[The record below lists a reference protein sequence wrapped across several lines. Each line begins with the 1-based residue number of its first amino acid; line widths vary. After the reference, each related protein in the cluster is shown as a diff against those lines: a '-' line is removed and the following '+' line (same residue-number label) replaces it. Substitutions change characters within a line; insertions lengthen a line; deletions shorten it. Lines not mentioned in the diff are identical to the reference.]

1 MAANQE
7 KKTRGVAFFAQTYDG
22 DVIPKKTKW
31 IFSIAAAFRDGS
43 YQLVSSFLLTFMM
56 YAGVLGTGGADYNQQ
71 IVAINIIFVACLIW
85 DGLNDPIMGV
95 IIERF
100 RFKSGKYK
108 PWILI
113 GGIGNSIVMLCLFL
127 CKPTGWAYVATFAV
141 FYFLWDFVFTMNDC
155 AYWAMVP
162 SMTSEEKER
171 NNITFLVSLFIS
183 IGTFAMYGVCSIIP
197 NAANS
202 YYVYGV
208 IAIVSS
214 VLFLLSQL
222 AIFFFCKEKR
232 LDPNQEAI
240 SDKTTI
246 ADMFR
251 MVGKN
256 RQLLV
261 VVISIFLYYAAASLV
276 VAFGSNYFY
285 LCFGYGGDSGGAIM
299 LVFTVMYAI
308 GTIISQVLF
317 KPLVARFKRSTLL
330 TWCFFVALIAYLV
343 LFLVGFPLFGDTP
356 LAYNDAAPSG
366 LLWAFGGTLSLLYI
380 PPIFFFAAQGV
391 FYMVLLVDL
400 QNCIEYNEWKFGE
413 RKEAVASSWR
423 PFTAKLSSALQKG
436 LILLSFLTAGIY
448 DVTQQISGVQN
459 DLASQVASD
468 PDNEALYQEQATAQ
482 VDAIVA
488 GVDATPKVV
497 MGVWMVGSA
506 LAFLLASYLLMR
518 FLFKIDEDAYRKI
531 ESELKERKSAADQS
545 ETA

>member
-1 MAANQE
+1 MAKDNA
-7 KKTRGVAFFAQTYDG
+7 KKTRGVAFFAQTYEG
-22 DVIPKKTKW
+22 DVIPKRTKW

-43 YQLVSSFLLTFMM
+43 YQLISSFLLTFMM
-56 YAGVLGTGGADYNQQ
+56 YAGVLGTGGADYSQQ
-71 IVAINIIFVACLIW
+71 IVAINIIFVICLIW

-95 IIERF
+95 LIEKI

-127 CKPTGWAYVATFAV
+127 LKPTGWAYVATFAV

-162 SMTSEEKER
+162 SMTSAEKER

-208 IAIVSS
+208 IAIISS
-214 VLFLLSQL
+214 VLFLASQL
-222 AIFFFCKEKR
+222 AIFFFCQEKKI
-232 LDPNQEAI
+232 DPNQEKV
-240 SDKTTI
+240 SESTKLG
-246 ADMFR
+246 DMFK

-256 RQLLV
+256 KQLLI

-276 VAFGSNYFY
+276 VSFGSNYFY
-285 LCFGYGGDSGGAIM
+285 LCFGYGGNAGGAIM

-308 GTIISQVLF
+308 GTVLSQVLF
-317 KPLVARFKRSTLL
+317 KPLINRFSRQTLM
-330 TWCFFVALIAYLV
+330 TACFFIALVAYLV
-343 LFLVGFPLFGDTP
+343 LFLIGFPLFGDKP
-356 LAYNDAAPSG
+356 LAYNDATPSG

-380 PPIFFFAAQGV
+380 PPIFFFGAQGI
-391 FYMVLLVDL
+391 FYMILLVDL

-436 LILLSFLTAGIY
+436 LILVSFLTAGIY
-448 DVTQQISGVQN
+448 DVTQQISDVQN
-459 DLASQVASD
+459 DLASQVAAD
-468 PDNEALYQEQATAQ
+468 PDKEAEFTEQATAQ
-482 VDAIVA
+482 VDAIINGVA
-488 GVDATPKVV
+488 ATPKVV
-497 MGVWMVGSA
+497 MGIWMVGSC
-506 LAFLLASYLLMR
+506 LLFLVAAYCLMR
-518 FLFKIDEDAYRKI
+518 FGFKIDEKTYAQI
-531 ESELKERKSAADQS
+531 ESDLKQRHSADVQAD
-545 ETA
+545 

>member
-1 MAANQE
+1 MAKDNA
-7 KKTRGVAFFAQTYDG
+7 KKTRGVAFFAQTYEG
-22 DVIPKKTKW
+22 DVIPKRTKW

-43 YQLVSSFLLTFMM
+43 YQLISSFLLTFMM
-56 YAGVLGTGGADYNQQ
+56 YAGVLGTGGADYSQQ
-71 IVAINIIFVACLIW
+71 IVAINIIFVICLIW

-95 IIERF
+95 LIEKI

-127 CKPTGWAYVATFAV
+127 LKPTGWAYVATFAV

-162 SMTSEEKER
+162 SMTSAEKER

-208 IAIVSS
+208 IAIISS
-214 VLFLLSQL
+214 VLFLASQL
-222 AIFFFCKEKR
+222 AIFFFCQEKKI
-232 LDPNQEAI
+232 DPNQEKV
-240 SDKTTI
+240 SESTKLG
-246 ADMFR
+246 DMFK

-256 RQLLV
+256 KQLLI

-276 VAFGSNYFY
+276 VSFGSNYFY
-285 LCFGYGGDSGGAIM
+285 LCFGYGGNAGGAIM

-308 GTIISQVLF
+308 GTVLSQVLF
-317 KPLVARFKRSTLL
+317 KPLINRFSRQTLM
-330 TWCFFVALIAYLV
+330 TACFFIALVAYLV
-343 LFLVGFPLFGDTP
+343 LFLIGFPLFGDKP
-356 LAYNDAAPSG
+356 LAYNDATPSG
-366 LLWAFGGTLSLLYI
+366 LLWAFGGTISLLYI
-380 PPIFFFAAQGV
+380 PPIFFFGAQGI
-391 FYMVLLVDL
+391 FYMILLVDL

-436 LILLSFLTAGIY
+436 LILVSFLTAGIY
-448 DVTQQISGVQN
+448 DVTQQISDVQN
-459 DLASQVASD
+459 DLASQVAAD
-468 PDNEALYQEQATAQ
+468 PDKEAEFTEQATVQ
-482 VDAIVA
+482 VDAIINGVA
-488 GVDATPKVV
+488 ATPKVV
-497 MGVWMVGSA
+497 MGIWMVGSC
-506 LAFLLASYLLMR
+506 LLFLVAAYCLMR
-518 FLFKIDEDAYRKI
+518 FGFKIDEKTYAQI
-531 ESELKERKSAADQS
+531 ESDLKQRHSADVQAD
-545 ETA
+545 

>member
-1 MAANQE
+1 MAKDNA
-7 KKTRGVAFFAQTYDG
+7 KKTRGLAFFAQTYEG
-22 DVIPKKTKW
+22 DVIPKRTKW

-43 YQLVSSFLLTFMM
+43 YQLISSFLLTFMM
-56 YAGVLGTGGADYNQQ
+56 YAGVLGTGGADYSQQ
-71 IVAINIIFVACLIW
+71 IVAINIIFVICLIW

-95 IIERF
+95 LIEKI

-127 CKPTGWAYVATFAV
+127 LKPTGWAYVATFAV

-162 SMTSEEKER
+162 SMTSAEKER

-208 IAIVSS
+208 IAIISS
-214 VLFLLSQL
+214 VLFLASQL
-222 AIFFFCKEKR
+222 AIFFFCQEKKI
-232 LDPNQEAI
+232 DPNQEKV
-240 SDKTTI
+240 SESTKLG
-246 ADMFR
+246 DMFK

-256 RQLLV
+256 KQLLI

-276 VAFGSNYFY
+276 VSFGSNYFY
-285 LCFGYGGDSGGAIM
+285 LCFGYGGNAGGAIM

-308 GTIISQVLF
+308 GTVLSQVLF
-317 KPLVARFKRSTLL
+317 KPLINRFSRQTLM
-330 TWCFFVALIAYLV
+330 TACFFIALVAYLV
-343 LFLVGFPLFGDTP
+343 LFLIGFPLFGDKP
-356 LAYNDAAPSG
+356 LAYNDATPSG

-380 PPIFFFAAQGV
+380 PPIFFFGAQGI
-391 FYMVLLVDL
+391 FYMILLVDL

-436 LILLSFLTAGIY
+436 LILVSFLTAGIY
-448 DVTQQISGVQN
+448 DVTQQISDVQN
-459 DLASQVASD
+459 DLASQVAAD
-468 PDNEALYQEQATAQ
+468 PDKEAEFTEQATVQ
-482 VDAIVA
+482 VDAIINGVA
-488 GVDATPKVV
+488 ATPKVV
-497 MGVWMVGSA
+497 MGIWMVGSC
-506 LAFLLASYLLMR
+506 LLFLVAAYCLMR
-518 FLFKIDEDAYRKI
+518 FGFKIDEKTYAQI
-531 ESELKERKSAADQS
+531 ESDLKQRHSADVQAD
-545 ETA
+545 

>member
-1 MAANQE
+1 MAKDNA
-7 KKTRGVAFFAQTYDG
+7 KKTRGVAFFAQTYEG
-22 DVIPKKTKW
+22 DVIPKRTKW

-43 YQLVSSFLLTFMM
+43 YQLISSFLLTFMM
-56 YAGVLGTGGADYNQQ
+56 YAGVLGTGGADYSQQ
-71 IVAINIIFVACLIW
+71 IVAINIIFVICLIW

-95 IIERF
+95 LIEKI

-127 CKPTGWAYVATFAV
+127 LKPTGWAYVATFAV

-162 SMTSEEKER
+162 SMTSAEKER

-214 VLFLLSQL
+214 VLFLASQL
-222 AIFFFCKEKR
+222 AIFFFCQEKR
-232 LDPNQEAI
+232 IDPGQEKV
-240 SDKTTI
+240 SESTKLG
-246 ADMFR
+246 DMFR

-256 RQLLV
+256 KQLLI

-276 VAFGSNYFY
+276 VSFGSNYFY
-285 LCFGYGGDSGGAIM
+285 LCFGYGGNAGGVIM

-308 GTIISQVLF
+308 GTVLSQVLF
-317 KPLVARFKRSTLL
+317 KPLINRFSRQTLM
-330 TWCFFVALIAYLV
+330 TACFFIALVAYLV
-343 LFLVGFPLFGDTP
+343 LFLIGFPLFGDKP

-380 PPIFFFAAQGV
+380 PPIFFFGAQGI
-391 FYMVLLVDL
+391 FYMILLVDL

-436 LILLSFLTAGIY
+436 LILVSFLTAGIY
-448 DVTQQISGVQN
+448 DVTQQISDVQN
-459 DLASQVASD
+459 DLASQVAAD
-468 PDNEALYQEQATAQ
+468 PDKEAEFTEQATVQ
-482 VDAIVA
+482 VDAIINGVA
-488 GVDATPKVV
+488 ATPKVV
-497 MGVWMVGSA
+497 MGIWMVGSC
-506 LAFLLASYLLMR
+506 LLFLVAAYCLMR
-518 FLFKIDEDAYRKI
+518 FGFKIDEKTYAQI
-531 ESELKERKSAADQS
+531 ESDLKQRHSADVQAD
-545 ETA
+545 

>member
-1 MAANQE
+1 MAKDNA
-7 KKTRGVAFFAQTYDG
+7 KKTRGVAFFAQTYEG
-22 DVIPKKTKW
+22 DVIPKRTKW

-43 YQLVSSFLLTFMM
+43 YQLISSFLLTFMM
-56 YAGVLGTGGADYNQQ
+56 YAGVLGTGGADYSQQ
-71 IVAINIIFVACLIW
+71 IVAINIIFVICLIW

-95 IIERF
+95 IIEKI

-113 GGIGNSIVMLCLFL
+113 GGIGNSILMLCLFL
-127 CKPTGWAYVATFAV
+127 LKPTGWAYVATFAV

-162 SMTSEEKER
+162 SMTSAEKER

-202 YYVYGV
+202 YYVYGI

-214 VLFLLSQL
+214 VSFLASQL
-222 AIFFFCKEKR
+222 AIFFFCQEKKI
-232 LDPNQEAI
+232 DPNQEKV
-240 SDKTTI
+240 SESTKL

-256 RQLLV
+256 RQLLI

-276 VAFGSNYFY
+276 VSFGSNYFY
-285 LCFGYGGDSGGAIM
+285 LCFGYGGNAGGAIM

-308 GTIISQVLF
+308 GTVLSQVLF
-317 KPLVARFKRSTLL
+317 KPLINRFSRQTLM
-330 TWCFFVALIAYLV
+330 TACFFIALVAYLV
-343 LFLVGFPLFGDTP
+343 LFLIGFPLFGDKP
-356 LAYNDAAPSG
+356 LAYNDATPSG

-380 PPIFFFAAQGV
+380 PPIFFFGAQGI
-391 FYMVLLVDL
+391 FYMILLVDL

-436 LILLSFLTAGIY
+436 LILVSFLTAGIY
-448 DVTQQISGVQN
+448 GVTQQISDVQN
-459 DLASQVASD
+459 DLASQVAAD
-468 PDNEALYQEQATAQ
+468 PDKEAEFTEQATVQ
-482 VDAIVA
+482 VDAIINGVA
-488 GVDATPKVV
+488 ATPKVV
-497 MGVWMVGSA
+497 MGIWMVGSC
-506 LAFLLASYLLMR
+506 LLFLVAAYCLMR
-518 FLFKIDEDAYRKI
+518 FGFKIDEKTYAQI
-531 ESELKERKSAADQS
+531 ESDLKQRHSADVQAD
-545 ETA
+545 

>member
-1 MAANQE
+1 MAKDNA
-7 KKTRGVAFFAQTYDG
+7 KKTRGVAFFAQTYEG
-22 DVIPKKTKW
+22 DVIPKRTKW

-43 YQLVSSFLLTFMM
+43 YQLISSFLLTFMM
-56 YAGVLGTGGADYNQQ
+56 YAGVLGTGGADYSQQ
-71 IVAINIIFVACLIW
+71 IVAINIIFVICLIW

-95 IIERF
+95 LIEKI

-127 CKPTGWAYVATFAV
+127 LKPTGWAYVATFAV

-162 SMTSEEKER
+162 SMTSAEKER

-208 IAIVSS
+208 IAIISS
-214 VLFLLSQL
+214 VLFLASQL
-222 AIFFFCKEKR
+222 AIFFFCQEKKI
-232 LDPNQEAI
+232 DPNQEKV
-240 SDKTTI
+240 SESTKLG
-246 ADMFR
+246 DMFK

-256 RQLLV
+256 KQLLI

-276 VAFGSNYFY
+276 VSFGSNYFY
-285 LCFGYGGDSGGAIM
+285 LCFGYGGNAGGAIM

-308 GTIISQVLF
+308 GTVLSQVLF
-317 KPLVARFKRSTLL
+317 KPLINRFSRQTLM
-330 TWCFFVALIAYLV
+330 TACFFIALVAYLV
-343 LFLVGFPLFGDTP
+343 LFLIGFPLFGDKP

-380 PPIFFFAAQGV
+380 PPIFFFGAQGI
-391 FYMVLLVDL
+391 FYMILLVDL

-436 LILLSFLTAGIY
+436 LILVSFLTAGIY
-448 DVTQQISGVQN
+448 DVTQQISDVQN
-459 DLASQVASD
+459 DLASQVAAD
-468 PDNEALYQEQATAQ
+468 PDKEAEFTEQATVQ
-482 VDAIVA
+482 VDAIINGVA
-488 GVDATPKVV
+488 ATPKVV
-497 MGVWMVGSA
+497 MGIWMVGSC
-506 LAFLLASYLLMR
+506 LLFLVAAYCLMR
-518 FLFKIDEDAYRKI
+518 FGFRIDEKTYAQI
-531 ESELKERKSAADQS
+531 ESDLKQRHSADVQAD
-545 ETA
+545 

>member
-1 MAANQE
+1 MAKDNA
-7 KKTRGVAFFAQTYDG
+7 KKTRGVAFFAQTYEG
-22 DVIPKKTKW
+22 DVIPKRTKW

-43 YQLVSSFLLTFMM
+43 YQLISSFLLTFMM
-56 YAGVLGTGGADYNQQ
+56 YAGVLGTGGADYSQQ
-71 IVAINIIFVACLIW
+71 IVAINIIFVICLIW

-95 IIERF
+95 LIEKI

-127 CKPTGWAYVATFAV
+127 LKPTGWAYVATFAV

-162 SMTSEEKER
+162 SMTSAEKER

-208 IAIVSS
+208 IAIISS
-214 VLFLLSQL
+214 VLFLASQL
-222 AIFFFCKEKR
+222 AIFFFCQEKKI
-232 LDPNQEAI
+232 DPNQEKV
-240 SDKTTI
+240 SESTKLG
-246 ADMFR
+246 DMFK

-256 RQLLV
+256 KQLLI

-276 VAFGSNYFY
+276 VSFGSNYFY
-285 LCFGYGGDSGGAIM
+285 LCFGYGGNAGGAIM

-308 GTIISQVLF
+308 GTVLSQVLF
-317 KPLVARFKRSTLL
+317 KPLINRFSRQTLM
-330 TWCFFVALIAYLV
+330 TACFFIALVAYLV
-343 LFLVGFPLFGDTP
+343 LFLIGFPLFGDKP
-356 LAYNDAAPSG
+356 LAYNDATPSG

-380 PPIFFFAAQGV
+380 PPIFFFGAQGI
-391 FYMVLLVDL
+391 FYMILLVDL

-436 LILLSFLTAGIY
+436 LILVSFLTAGIY
-448 DVTQQISGVQN
+448 DVTQQISDVQN
-459 DLASQVASD
+459 DLASQVAAD
-468 PDNEALYQEQATAQ
+468 PDKEAEFTEQATVK
-482 VDAIVA
+482 VDAIINGVA
-488 GVDATPKVV
+488 ATPKVV
-497 MGVWMVGSA
+497 MGIWMVGSC
-506 LAFLLASYLLMR
+506 LLFLVAAYCLMR
-518 FLFKIDEDAYRKI
+518 FGFKIDEKTYAQI
-531 ESELKERKSAADQS
+531 ESDLKQRRLTDAEAN
-545 ETA
+545 

>member
-1 MAANQE
+1 MAKDNA
-7 KKTRGVAFFAQTYDG
+7 KKTRGVAFFAQTYEG
-22 DVIPKKTKW
+22 DVIPKRTKW

-43 YQLVSSFLLTFMM
+43 YQLISSFLLTFMM
-56 YAGVLGTGGADYNQQ
+56 YAGVLGTGGADYSQQ
-71 IVAINIIFVACLIW
+71 IVAINIIFVICLIW

-95 IIERF
+95 LIEKI

-127 CKPTGWAYVATFAV
+127 LKPTGWAYVATFAV

-162 SMTSEEKER
+162 SMTSAEKER

-208 IAIVSS
+208 IAIISS
-214 VLFLLSQL
+214 VLFLASQL
-222 AIFFFCKEKR
+222 AIFFFCQEKKI
-232 LDPNQEAI
+232 DPNQEKV
-240 SDKTTI
+240 SESTKLG
-246 ADMFR
+246 DMFK

-256 RQLLV
+256 KQLLI

-276 VAFGSNYFY
+276 VSFGSNYFY
-285 LCFGYGGDSGGAIM
+285 LCFGYGGNAGGAIM
-299 LVFTVMYAI
+299 RVFTVMYAI
-308 GTIISQVLF
+308 GTVLSQVLF
-317 KPLVARFKRSTLL
+317 KPLINRFSRQTLM
-330 TWCFFVALIAYLV
+330 TACFFIALVAYLV
-343 LFLVGFPLFGDTP
+343 LFLIGFPLFGDKP

-380 PPIFFFAAQGV
+380 PPIFFFGAQGI
-391 FYMVLLVDL
+391 FYMILLVDL

-436 LILLSFLTAGIY
+436 LILVSFLTAGIY
-448 DVTQQISGVQN
+448 DVTQQISDVQN
-459 DLASQVASD
+459 DLASQVAAD
-468 PDNEALYQEQATAQ
+468 PDKEAEFTEQATVQ
-482 VDAIVA
+482 VDAIINGVA
-488 GVDATPKVV
+488 ATPKVV
-497 MGVWMVGSA
+497 MGIWMVGSC
-506 LAFLLASYLLMR
+506 LLFLVAAYCLMR
-518 FLFKIDEDAYRKI
+518 FGFKIDEKTYAQI
-531 ESELKERKSAADQS
+531 ESDLKQRHSADVQAD
-545 ETA
+545 

>member
-1 MAANQE
+1 MAKDNA
-7 KKTRGVAFFAQTYDG
+7 KKTRGVAFFAQ
-22 DVIPKKTKW
+22 KRTKW

-43 YQLVSSFLLTFMM
+43 YQLISSFLLTFMM
-56 YAGVLGTGGADYNQQ
+56 YAGVLGTGGADYSQQ
-71 IVAINIIFVACLIW
+71 IVAINIIFVICLIW

-95 IIERF
+95 LIEKI

-127 CKPTGWAYVATFAV
+127 LKPTGWAYVATFAV

-162 SMTSEEKER
+162 SMTSAEKER

-208 IAIVSS
+208 IAIISS
-214 VLFLLSQL
+214 VLFLASQL
-222 AIFFFCKEKR
+222 AIFFFCQEKKI
-232 LDPNQEAI
+232 DPNQEKV
-240 SDKTTI
+240 SESTKLG
-246 ADMFR
+246 DMFK

-256 RQLLV
+256 KQLLI

-276 VAFGSNYFY
+276 VSFGSNYFY
-285 LCFGYGGDSGGAIM
+285 LCFGYGGNAGGAIM

-308 GTIISQVLF
+308 GTVLSQVLF
-317 KPLVARFKRSTLL
+317 KPLINRFSRQTLM
-330 TWCFFVALIAYLV
+330 TACFFIALVAYLV
-343 LFLVGFPLFGDTP
+343 LFLIGFPLFGDKP

-380 PPIFFFAAQGV
+380 PPIFFFGAQGI
-391 FYMVLLVDL
+391 FYMILLVDL

-436 LILLSFLTAGIY
+436 LILVSFLTAGIY
-448 DVTQQISGVQN
+448 DVTQQISDVQN
-459 DLASQVASD
+459 DLASQVAAD
-468 PDNEALYQEQATAQ
+468 PDKEAEFTEQATVQ
-482 VDAIVA
+482 VDAIINGVA
-488 GVDATPKVV
+488 ATPKVV
-497 MGVWMVGSA
+497 MGIWMVGSC
-506 LAFLLASYLLMR
+506 LLFLVAAYCLMR
-518 FLFKIDEDAYRKI
+518 FGFKIDEKTYAQI
-531 ESELKERKSAADQS
+531 ESDLKQRHSADVQAD
-545 ETA
+545 

>member
-1 MAANQE
+1 MAKDNA
-7 KKTRGVAFFAQTYDG
+7 KKTRGVAFFAQTYEG
-22 DVIPKKTKW
+22 DVIPKRTKW

-43 YQLVSSFLLTFMM
+43 YQLISSFLLTFMM
-56 YAGVLGTGGADYNQQ
+56 YAGVLGTGGADYSQQ
-71 IVAINIIFVACLIW
+71 IVAINIIFVICLIW

-95 IIERF
+95 LIEKI

-127 CKPTGWAYVATFAV
+127 LKPTGWAYVATFAV

-162 SMTSEEKER
+162 SMTSAEKER

-208 IAIVSS
+208 IAIISS
-214 VLFLLSQL
+214 VLFLASQL
-222 AIFFFCKEKR
+222 AIFFFCQEKKI
-232 LDPNQEAI
+232 DPNQEKV
-240 SDKTTI
+240 SESTKLG
-246 ADMFR
+246 DMFK

-256 RQLLV
+256 KQLLI

-276 VAFGSNYFY
+276 VSFGSNYFY
-285 LCFGYGGDSGGAIM
+285 LCFGYGGNAGGAIM

-308 GTIISQVLF
+308 GTVLSQVLF
-317 KPLVARFKRSTLL
+317 KPLINRFSRQTLM
-330 TWCFFVALIAYLV
+330 TACFFIALVAYLV
-343 LFLVGFPLFGDTP
+343 LFLIGFPLFGDKP
-356 LAYNDAAPSG
+356 LAYNDATPSG

-380 PPIFFFAAQGV
+380 PPIFFFGAQGI
-391 FYMVLLVDL
+391 FYMILLVDL

-436 LILLSFLTAGIY
+436 LILVSFLTAGIY
-448 DVTQQISGVQN
+448 DVTQQISDVQN
-459 DLASQVASD
+459 DLASQVAAD
-468 PDNEALYQEQATAQ
+468 PDKEAEFTEQATVQ
-482 VDAIVA
+482 VDAIINGVA
-488 GVDATPKVV
+488 ATPKVV
-497 MGVWMVGSA
+497 MGIWMVGSC
-506 LAFLLASYLLMR
+506 LLFLVAAYCLMR
-518 FLFKIDEDAYRKI
+518 FGFKIDEKTYAQI
-531 ESELKERKSAADQS
+531 ESDLKQRHSADVQAD
-545 ETA
+545 

>member
-1 MAANQE
+1 MAKDNA
-7 KKTRGVAFFAQTYDG
+7 KKTRGVAFFAQTYEG
-22 DVIPKKTKW
+22 DVIPKRTKW

-43 YQLVSSFLLTFMM
+43 YQLISSFLLTFMM
-56 YAGVLGTGGADYNQQ
+56 YAGVLGTGGADYSQQ
-71 IVAINIIFVACLIW
+71 IVAINIIFVICLIW

-95 IIERF
+95 LIEKI

-127 CKPTGWAYVATFAV
+127 LKPTGWAYVATFAV

-162 SMTSEEKER
+162 SMTSAEKER

-208 IAIVSS
+208 IAIISS
-214 VLFLLSQL
+214 VLFLASQL
-222 AIFFFCKEKR
+222 AIFFFCQEKKI
-232 LDPNQEAI
+232 DPNQEKV
-240 SDKTTI
+240 SESTKLG
-246 ADMFR
+246 DMFK

-256 RQLLV
+256 KQLLI

-276 VAFGSNYFY
+276 VSFGSNYFY
-285 LCFGYGGDSGGAIM
+285 LCFGYGGNAGGAIM

-308 GTIISQVLF
+308 GTVLSQVLF
-317 KPLVARFKRSTLL
+317 KPLINRFSRQTLM
-330 TWCFFVALIAYLV
+330 TACFFIALVAYLV
-343 LFLVGFPLFGDTP
+343 LFLIGFPLFGDKP
-356 LAYNDAAPSG
+356 LAYNDATPSG

-380 PPIFFFAAQGV
+380 PPIFFFGAQGI
-391 FYMVLLVDL
+391 FYMILLVDL

-436 LILLSFLTAGIY
+436 LILVSFLTAGIY
-448 DVTQQISGVQN
+448 DVTQQISDVQN
-459 DLASQVASD
+459 DLASQVAAD
-468 PDNEALYQEQATAQ
+468 PDKEAEFTEQATAQ
-482 VDAIVA
+482 VDAIINGVA
-488 GVDATPKVV
+488 AAPKVV
-497 MGVWMVGSA
+497 MGIWMVGSC
-506 LAFLLASYLLMR
+506 LLFLVAAYCLMR
-518 FLFKIDEDAYRKI
+518 FGFKIDEKTYAQI
-531 ESELKERKSAADQS
+531 ESDLKQRHSADVQAD
-545 ETA
+545 

>member
-1 MAANQE
+1 MAKDNA
-7 KKTRGVAFFAQTYDG
+7 KKTRGVAFFAQTYEG
-22 DVIPKKTKW
+22 DVIPKRTKW

-43 YQLVSSFLLTFMM
+43 YQLISSFLLTFMM
-56 YAGVLGTGGADYNQQ
+56 YAGVLGTGGADYSQQ
-71 IVAINIIFVACLIW
+71 IVAINIIFVICLIW

-95 IIERF
+95 LIEKI

-127 CKPTGWAYVATFAV
+127 LKPTGWAYVATFAV

-162 SMTSEEKER
+162 SMTSAEKER

-214 VLFLLSQL
+214 VLFLASQL
-222 AIFFFCKEKR
+222 AIFFFCQEKR
-232 LDPNQEAI
+232 IDPGQEKV
-240 SDKTTI
+240 SESTKLG
-246 ADMFR
+246 DMFR

-256 RQLLV
+256 KQLLI

-276 VAFGSNYFY
+276 VSFGSNYFY
-285 LCFGYGGDSGGAIM
+285 LCFGYGGNAGGAIM

-308 GTIISQVLF
+308 GTVLSQVLF
-317 KPLVARFKRSTLL
+317 KPLINRFSRQTLM
-330 TWCFFVALIAYLV
+330 TACFFIALVAYLV
-343 LFLVGFPLFGDTP
+343 LFLIGFPLFGDKP

-380 PPIFFFAAQGV
+380 PPIFFFGAQGI
-391 FYMVLLVDL
+391 FYMILLVDL

-436 LILLSFLTAGIY
+436 LILVSFLTAGIY
-448 DVTQQISGVQN
+448 DVTQQISDVQN
-459 DLASQVASD
+459 DLASQVAAD
-468 PDNEALYQEQATAQ
+468 PDKEAEFTEQATVQ
-482 VDAIVA
+482 VDAIINGVA
-488 GVDATPKVV
+488 ATPKVV
-497 MGVWMVGSA
+497 MGIWMVGSC
-506 LAFLLASYLLMR
+506 LLFLVAAYCLMR
-518 FLFKIDEDAYRKI
+518 FGFKIDEKTYAQI
-531 ESELKERKSAADQS
+531 ESDLKQRHSAGVQAD
-545 ETA
+545 

>member
-1 MAANQE
+1 MAKDNA
-7 KKTRGVAFFAQTYDG
+7 KKTRGVAFFAQTYEG
-22 DVIPKKTKW
+22 DVIPKRTKW

-43 YQLVSSFLLTFMM
+43 YQLISSFLLTFMM
-56 YAGVLGTGGADYNQQ
+56 YAGVLGTGGADYSQQ
-71 IVAINIIFVACLIW
+71 IVAINIIFVICLIW

-95 IIERF
+95 LIEKI

-127 CKPTGWAYVATFAV
+127 LKPTGWAYVATFAV

-162 SMTSEEKER
+162 SMTSAEKER

-208 IAIVSS
+208 IAIISS
-214 VLFLLSQL
+214 VLFLASQL
-222 AIFFFCKEKR
+222 AIFFFCQEKKI
-232 LDPNQEAI
+232 DPNQEKV
-240 SDKTTI
+240 SESTKLG
-246 ADMFR
+246 DMFK

-256 RQLLV
+256 KQLLI

-276 VAFGSNYFY
+276 VSFGSNYFY
-285 LCFGYGGDSGGAIM
+285 LCFGYGGNAGGAIM

-308 GTIISQVLF
+308 GTVLSQVLF
-317 KPLVARFKRSTLL
+317 KPLINRFSRQTLM
-330 TWCFFVALIAYLV
+330 TACFFIALVAYLV
-343 LFLVGFPLFGDTP
+343 LFLIGFPLFGDKP

-380 PPIFFFAAQGV
+380 PPIFFFGAQGI
-391 FYMVLLVDL
+391 FYMILLVDL

-436 LILLSFLTAGIY
+436 LILVSFLTAGIY
-448 DVTQQISGVQN
+448 DVTQQISDVQN
-459 DLASQVASD
+459 DLASQVAAD
-468 PDNEALYQEQATAQ
+468 PDKEAEFTEQATVQ
-482 VDAIVA
+482 VDAIINGVA
-488 GVDATPKVV
+488 ATPKVV
-497 MGVWMVGSA
+497 MGIWMVGSC
-506 LAFLLASYLLMR
+506 LLFLVAAYCLMR
-518 FLFKIDEDAYRKI
+518 FGFKIDEKTYAQI
-531 ESELKERKSAADQS
+531 ESDLKQRHSADVQAD
-545 ETA
+545 